1 MDHVDKILAQWRQER
16 PDLEV
21 ASMGLIGRLK
31 RLVSCLFREMEKAWG
46 EFGLNAASF
55 DVLAT
60 LRRSG
65 APFSL
70 SPSDLIASTMVT
82 SGTMTNRID
91 QLAKAGLVER
101 KQSPEDG
108 RSFQIVLTD
117 KGFAVIDEA
126 IAAHVQTQNRLVSGL
141 STEEQCALDGLLK
154 SFLGT
159 VDAPSGSTKSGNNS

>member
-21 ASMGLIGRLK
+21 APMGLIGRVK
-31 RLVSCLFREMEKAWG
+31 RLNLMLAREMEKTWSA
-46 EFGLNAASF
+46 FGLTAASF

-65 APFSL
+65 PPFSL
-70 SPSDLIASTMVT
+70 SPSALIASTMVT

-91 QLAKAGLVER
+91 QLEKAGLVER

-108 RSFQIVLTD
+108 RSFQISLSE
-117 KGFAVIDEA
+117 KGFSLIDEA
-126 IAAHVQTQNRLVSGL
+126 VTAHVQTQSALVAGL
-141 STEEQCALDGLLK
+141 STEDRRELDDLLKKFSSALDEG
-154 SFLGT
+154 
-159 VDAPSGSTKSGNNS
+159 

>member
-1 MDHVDKILAQWRQER
+1 MDHVDKILSQWRQER
-16 PDLEV
+16 PDLDI
-21 ASMGLIGRLK
+21 APMGLIGRMK
-31 RLVSCLFREMEKAWG
+31 RLTLCLSREMEKTWAQ
-46 EFGLNAASF
+46 FGLNAASF

-91 QLAKAGLVER
+91 QLEKAGLVVR

-108 RSFQIVLTD
+108 RSFQVSLTD
-117 KGFAVIDEA
+117 QGFEVIDA
-126 IAAHVQTQNRLVSGL
+126 AVAAHVKTQERLVSGL
-141 STEEQCALDGLLK
+141 TPQERSALDGLLK
-154 SFLGT
+154 SFLGA
-159 VDAPSGSTKSGNNS
+159 VEDP